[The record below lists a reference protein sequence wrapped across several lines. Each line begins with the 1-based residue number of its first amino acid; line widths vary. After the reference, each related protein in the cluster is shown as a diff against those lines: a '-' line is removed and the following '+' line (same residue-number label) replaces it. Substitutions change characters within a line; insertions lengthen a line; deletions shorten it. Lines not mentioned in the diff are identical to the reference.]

1 MSWPMTWQCR
11 LLVGVVLLIMTCAM
25 YGCDGAGGIG
35 VGAPLGGARWGGGGS
50 NPGVIVGGPVY
61 R

>member
-1 MSWPMTWQCR
+1 MTRQFR
-11 LLVGVVLLIMTCAM
+11 MLAGIVILVMTCSM

-35 VGAPLGGARWGGGGS
+35 VGGPMGGARWGGGSS
-50 NPGVIVGGPVY
+50 NPGVIVGGGPVY

>member
-1 MSWPMTWQCR
+1 MAWHIR
-11 LLVGVVLLIMTCAM
+11 VLAGVFILITTCVM
-25 YGCDGAGGIG
+25 YGCESGGGIG

>member
-1 MSWPMTWQCR
+1 MASHVR
-11 LLVGVVLLIMTCAM
+11 LLASAVILIMTCAM
-25 YGCDGAGGIG
+25 YGCDSTGGIG